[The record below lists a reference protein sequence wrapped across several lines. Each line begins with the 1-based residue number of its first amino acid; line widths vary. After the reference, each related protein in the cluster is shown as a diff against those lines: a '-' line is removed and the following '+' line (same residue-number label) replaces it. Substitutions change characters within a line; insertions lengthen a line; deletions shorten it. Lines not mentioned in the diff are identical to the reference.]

1 MLAGPSLKL
10 TWKGGLDFSGNLE
23 CLWEKDHS
31 RLMNPGSSPSAGRTP
46 RHRRWPESAL
56 ASKPQGVL
64 GGESVLPA
72 ELPQRG
78 SEGDTALA
86 VCPSRRSACLQP
98 VEENIGPGETAST
111 PSVVRSN

>member
-1 MLAGPSLKL
+1 MPAGPSLKL

-23 CLWEKDHS
+23 CLWEEDHS
-31 RLMNPGSSPSAGRTP
+31 RLMNPDSSASAGRTP

-56 ASKPQGVL
+56 ASKAQGVL

-78 SEGDTALA
+78 SEGNTALA

-98 VEENIGPGETAST
+98 VENIGPGETAST